1 MAVSFIDRIKGF
13 LLAPGETFR
22 KIKDEEPA
30 AVYKYL
36 AAIVVIEAVLLAL
49 VSVVF
54 LYNHPIKG
62 IIESSG
68 VADVA
73 SFGLF
78 LVIAFFV
85 LFIGSIVFAL
95 WTHIWVYVM
104 GGRKGVMTTVKA
116 ILYSLTPFMLIGW
129 IPVVG
134 WIIGTVWSIVLGVI
148 GIRELHVISTGR
160 AAGAIILSFV
170 IAFFILL
177 IFGLLS
183 MGIIVNGLT
192 SAPG

>member
-1 MAVSFIDRIKGF
+1 MAVSLVDRMKGF
-13 LLAPGETFR
+13 LLAPGETFQ
-22 KIKDEEPA
+22 KIRDEEPG

-36 AAIVVIEAVLLAL
+36 AAIVVIEAVLVAL

-54 LYNHPIKG
+54 FYNHPIKG

-68 VADVA
+68 VADVG
-73 SFGLF
+73 SFALF
-78 LVIAFFV
+78 LVIAFFI
-85 LFIGSIVFAL
+85 LFIGSIFFAL
-95 WTHIWVYVM
+95 WTHIWVYVV

-116 ILYSLTPFMLIGW
+116 VLYSLTPFMLIAW
-129 IPVVG
+129 IPVAG

-148 GIRELHVISTGR
+148 GIRELQGMSTGR
-160 AAGAIILSFV
+160 AAAAIILSFV
-170 IAFFILL
+170 VVFIILL

-183 MGIIVNGLT
+183 LGIIINSLT